1 MPDIL
6 RDRNLSDIRSIDV
19 KNRKIYKR
27 RAMKT
32 RKISIR
38 RKLQIAISL
47 MCIVCCSLVG
57 IAAYIQVENM
67 VIRQKKEDA
76 MGLASVAAG
85 EIDGAAYAAMEESSD
100 EYFQVV
106 YDILAKYK
114 GSGMIDYIYSMRMD
128 GDQLVFVVDTDDDEP
143 AEFGDEYELL
153 DDMLPVFDGEVCCD
167 SEISSDEWGSYFSAY
182 APIVDSDDNVTGLV
196 GCDISIDSFHKDM
209 RSLKII
215 FVVILVVV
223 ILLSILLSFWLS
235 NNIGK
240 NLFSLYK
247 KVKELN
253 SGDGNLTQQLEIR
266 SGDELEAIAEEFN
279 VFIRQIR
286 ALVTQVAS
294 TSGVVQG
301 NSQNVN
307 TSVAVCN
314 QELSAITD
322 LLEGLSA
329 RMEETSASTDMIST
343 ELSNAS
349 DTVDGL
355 NDEALQAS
363 RKASRIS
370 KQALKTKKDT
380 ERVELAAQ
388 NMVMDIRQRLERA
401 MEECKAIDQIDRIT
415 EEILD
420 VASTTEILSLNASI
434 EAAKAGDSGNGFAII
449 AGDINKLSQQI
460 GTLITRIQ
468 DTNQKVKEAVN
479 DLIGNVNDTSDYLN
493 QNVMDDYKRFV
504 QIGGDYSGNM
514 SSIAQLMNRFCEM
527 TQAINDRIAHI
538 EEELK
543 EMDRVIGEGAQGIT
557 NVHENGM
564 TLKNEVGELLKL
576 AEGSSEESKKMN
588 QQVNRYTF

>member
-1 MPDIL
+1 
-6 RDRNLSDIRSIDV
+6 
-19 KNRKIYKR
+19 
-27 RAMKT
+27 MKT

-47 MCIVCCSLVG
+47 MCTVCCSLVG
-57 IAAYIQVENM
+57 IAAYKQVEDM
-67 VIRQKKEDA
+67 VIRQTKEDS

-85 EIDGAAYAAMEESSD
+85 EIDGAAYASMEESSD

-128 GDQLVFVVDTDDDEP
+128 GDQLVFVVDTDEDEP
-143 AEFGDEYELL
+143 AELGDAYELL

-167 SEISSDEWGSYFSAY
+167 SELSSDEWGSYFSAY
-182 APIVDSDDNVTGLV
+182 APIVDQDGNVTGLV
-196 GCDISIDSFHKDM
+196 GCDVSIESLNEQM

-215 FVVILVVV
+215 FVVILLVV
-223 ILLSILLSFWLS
+223 ILLSMLLSLWLS

-240 NLFSLYK
+240 NLVSLYK
-247 KVKELN
+247 KVKDLN
-253 SGDGNLTQQLEIR
+253 SGDGNLTQQLDIR
-266 SGDELEAIAEEFN
+266 SGDELEAIAKEFN
-279 VFIRQIR
+279 IFIRQIR
-286 ALVTQVAS
+286 ALVSQVAS

-314 QELSAITD
+314 QELSEITD

-329 RMEETSASTDMIST
+329 RMEETSASTDMIAT
-343 ELSNAS
+343 ELSSAS
-349 DTVDGL
+349 ETVDGL

-363 RKASRIS
+363 KKASLIS
-370 KQALKTKKDT
+370 KRALRTKKDT

-388 NMVMDIRQRLERA
+388 NMVMDIRQRLEKA
-401 MEECKAIDQIDRIT
+401 MEECKAIEQIDRIT
-415 EEILD
+415 EEILE

-434 EAAKAGDSGNGFAII
+434 EAARAGEYGSGFAII

-460 GTLITRIQ
+460 GTLIARIQ
-468 DTNQKVKEAVN
+468 DTNQQVKGAVN
-479 DLIGNVNDTSDYLN
+479 ELVGNVNGTSEYLN

-504 QIGGDYSGNM
+504 QIGGDYSTNM
-514 SSIAQLMNRFCEM
+514 SNIAQLMNRFCEM
-527 TQAINDRIAHI
+527 TQGVNDRIAHI
-538 EEELK
+538 EEELQ

-564 TLKNEVGELLKL
+564 TLKNEVGQLLKL

-588 QQVNRYTF
+588 EQVTRYTF

>member
-1 MPDIL
+1 
-6 RDRNLSDIRSIDV
+6 
-19 KNRKIYKR
+19 
-27 RAMKT
+27 MKT

>member
-1 MPDIL
+1 M
-6 RDRNLSDIRSIDV
+6 
-19 KNRKIYKR
+19 
-27 RAMKT
+27 
-32 RKISIR
+32 SIR

-47 MCIVCCSLVG
+47 MCIVCCCLVG

-67 VIRQKKEDA
+67 VIRQTKEDA

-85 EIDGAAYAAMEESSD
+85 EIDGAAYAAMEDSSD
-100 EYFQVV
+100 EYFQEV

-114 GSGMIDYIYSMRMD
+114 GSGILDYIYSMRMD

-143 AEFGDEYELL
+143 AELGDAYELI

-182 APIVDSDDNVTGLV
+182 APIVDQDGNVTGLV
-196 GCDISIDSFHKDM
+196 GCDVSIDSFHAQM
-209 RSLKII
+209 RSLQII

-223 ILLSILLSFWLS
+223 ILLSVLLSLWLS

-240 NLFSLYK
+240 NLASLYR
-247 KVKELN
+247 KVKDLN

-286 ALVTQVAS
+286 ALVAQVAS
-294 TSGVVQG
+294 TSGVVEG

-307 TSVAVCN
+307 SSVAVCN
-314 QELSAITD
+314 QELSEITD

-329 RMEETSASTDMIST
+329 RMEETSASTETISS

-363 RKASRIS
+363 RKARLIS
-370 KQALKTKKDT
+370 KKALKTKKDT
-380 ERVELAAQ
+380 ERVELEAE

-401 MEECKAIDQIDRIT
+401 MEECKAIEQIDRIT
-415 EEILD
+415 EEILE
-420 VASTTEILSLNASI
+420 VAGTTEILSLNASI
-434 EAAKAGDSGNGFAII
+434 EAARAGEYGSGFAII

-468 DTNQKVKEAVN
+468 DTNQQVKEAVN
-479 DLIGNVNDTSDYLN
+479 DLIGNVNGTSDYLN

-504 QIGGDYSGNM
+504 QIGGDYSTNM

-527 TQAINDRIAHI
+527 TQGINDRIAHI
-538 EEELK
+538 EEELR

-557 NVHENGM
+557 NVHENGV
-564 TLKNEVGELLKL
+564 TLKNEVGQLLKL
-576 AEGSSEESKKMN
+576 AEDSSEESKKMN
-588 QQVNRYTF
+588 EQVNRYTF